1 MIRRPPRSTRT
12 DTLFSY
18 TTLFRSRDRAGVDDV
33 TDEGTLRVA
42 GTLPCTHVR
51 EERLEQLDIVAGRT
65 HPTGVVAT
73 VRRGRALGAVH
84 DRGAER
90 EAALQPTHGV
100 GLRGGIGVLRAHP
113 GVFVRGETSVVE
125 EFVEPADRKRVV

>member
-73 VRRGRALGAVH
+73 VRRGRRSEEHTSELQSLMRTSYAVFCLKKKNTQTQRIKH
-84 DRGAER
+84 ISTKQLTNTYTA
-90 EAALQPTHGV
+90 
-100 GLRGGIGVLRAHP
+100 
-113 GVFVRGETSVVE
+113 
-125 EFVEPADRKRVV
+125 